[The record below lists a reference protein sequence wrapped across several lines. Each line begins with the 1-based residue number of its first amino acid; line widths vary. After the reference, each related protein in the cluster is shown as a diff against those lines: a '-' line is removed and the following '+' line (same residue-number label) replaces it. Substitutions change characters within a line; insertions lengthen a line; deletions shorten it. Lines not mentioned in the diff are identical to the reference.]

1 LKIIPSLLLV
11 LPFLVGCVHLTEPR
25 YSPSRDNIKAMKIY
39 EDAKVKAL
47 AFNQSE
53 SFDLTCR
60 ALGAIKPADN
70 LTVAQFITNAFNDEF
85 KLANI
90 YSEDGV
96 KISAEIT
103 NIEVSSFSGFWA
115 ITILIS
121 GHNNK
126 TLSIKHKHEFK
137 TAYFGDV
144 ACNRTASA
152 LTNAI
157 QGLINKAI
165 SHPDFSKLLD
175 LS

>member
-1 LKIIPSLLLV
+1 
-11 LPFLVGCVHLTEPR
+11 
-25 YSPSRDNIKAMKIY
+25 M
-39 EDAKVKAL
+39 
-47 AFNQSE
+47 
-53 SFDLTCR
+53 
-60 ALGAIKPADN
+60 
-70 LTVAQFITNAFNDEF
+70 
-85 KLANI
+85 
-90 YSEDGV
+90 

-126 TLSIKHKHEFK
+126 TLSVKHKHEFK